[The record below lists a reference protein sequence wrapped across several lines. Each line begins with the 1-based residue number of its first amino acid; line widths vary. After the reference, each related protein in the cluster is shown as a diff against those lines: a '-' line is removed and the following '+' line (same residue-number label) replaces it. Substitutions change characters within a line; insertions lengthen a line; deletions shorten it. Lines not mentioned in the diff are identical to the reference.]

1 MFNSQFPGSTSR
13 GTPYPRLTP
22 WLHSA
27 GPPGLKLS
35 PTLNCTAI
43 LATPHGSHP
52 CYGRIIPFMVLAL
65 LTSALLSIVCF
76 IATLLMGFMVFNTT
90 LAQHVL
96 FGLFT
101 TFLVT
106 LTQSMTMFYFIGTGK
121 QVKDLVA
128 SLPTGPELVQRTK
141 VFKAKV
147 FPPALWAMLF
157 TMATMIIGGGV
168 HTHVAWT
175 PPLLHALLAAASL
188 YYNIIA
194 FWKEAKYMIENNLL
208 LAEVDRLLQ

>member
-1 MFNSQFPGSTSR
+1 
-13 GTPYPRLTP
+13 
-22 WLHSA
+22 
-27 GPPGLKLS
+27 
-35 PTLNCTAI
+35 
-43 LATPHGSHP
+43 
-52 CYGRIIPFMVLAL
+52 MVLAL

-76 IATLLMGFMVFNTT
+76 IVTLLTGFMVIKIS

-96 FGLFT
+96 LGFFT

-121 QVKDLVA
+121 HVKDLVA

-141 VFKAKV
+141 IFKAKV

-168 HTHVAWT
+168 HTKVSWT
-175 PPLLHALLAAASL
+175 PPLLHALLAAVAL
-188 YYNIIA
+188 YYNIVA
-194 FWKEAKYMIENNLL
+194 LWKEAKYMIENNMLME
-208 LAEVDRLLQ
+208 EVDRLLQ

>member
-1 MFNSQFPGSTSR
+1 
-13 GTPYPRLTP
+13 
-22 WLHSA
+22 
-27 GPPGLKLS
+27 
-35 PTLNCTAI
+35 
-43 LATPHGSHP
+43 
-52 CYGRIIPFMVLAL
+52 MVLAL
-65 LTSALLSIVCF
+65 LTSELLSIVCF
-76 IATLLMGFMVFNTT
+76 IVTLLMGFMVVKTT

-128 SLPTGPELVQRTK
+128 SLPTGPALVQRTK
-141 VFKAKV
+141 IFKAKV

-168 HTHVAWT
+168 HTRVACAT
-175 PPLLHALLAAASL
+175 PVPRSLLSVVSL
-188 YYNIIA
+188 
-194 FWKEAKYMIENNLL
+194 
-208 LAEVDRLLQ
+208 

>member
-1 MFNSQFPGSTSR
+1 
-13 GTPYPRLTP
+13 
-22 WLHSA
+22 
-27 GPPGLKLS
+27 
-35 PTLNCTAI
+35 
-43 LATPHGSHP
+43 
-52 CYGRIIPFMVLAL
+52 MVLAL
-65 LTSALLSIVCF
+65 LTSALVSIVCF
-76 IATLLMGFMVFNTT
+76 IVTLLMGFMVVKTT

-128 SLPTGPELVQRTK
+128 NLPSGPQFVQRTR

-147 FPPALWAMLF
+147 FPPSLWAMLF

-168 HTHVAWT
+168 HTRVAWT
-175 PPLLHALLAAASL
+175 PPLLHALLAAISL
-188 YYNIIA
+188 YYNIVA
-194 FWKEAKYMIENNLL
+194 FWQEAKYMLEQNMLMEEL
-208 LAEVDRLLQ
+208 DRLLS

>member
-1 MFNSQFPGSTSR
+1 
-13 GTPYPRLTP
+13 
-22 WLHSA
+22 
-27 GPPGLKLS
+27 
-35 PTLNCTAI
+35 
-43 LATPHGSHP
+43 
-52 CYGRIIPFMVLAL
+52 MVLAL
-65 LTSALLSIVCF
+65 LTSALLSIICF
-76 IATLLMGFMVFNTT
+76 IATVLMGFMVVKTT

-96 FGLFT
+96 LGFFT

-121 QVKDLVA
+121 HVKDLVA

-141 VFKAKV
+141 IFKAKV

-175 PPLLHALLAAASL
+175 PPVLHALLAAVSL
-188 YYNIIA
+188 YYNIMA

-208 LAEVDRLLQ
+208 MEEVNRLIE

>member
-1 MFNSQFPGSTSR
+1 
-13 GTPYPRLTP
+13 
-22 WLHSA
+22 
-27 GPPGLKLS
+27 
-35 PTLNCTAI
+35 
-43 LATPHGSHP
+43 
-52 CYGRIIPFMVLAL
+52 MVLAL
-65 LTSALLSIVCF
+65 LTAALLSIICF
-76 IATLLMGFMVFNTT
+76 IATLLMGFMVVKTT

-96 FGLFT
+96 FGFFT

-128 SLPTGPELVQRTK
+128 SFPTGPQLVQRTK

-168 HTHVAWT
+168 HTRVTWT
-175 PPLLHALLAAASL
+175 PPLLHTGLAAVSL
-188 YYNIIA
+188 YFNLVA
-194 FWKEAKYMIENNLL
+194 FWKEGKYMIENNMLME
-208 LAEVDRLLQ
+208 EVDRLLR